1 MKKIG
6 LLFLC
11 LIINFV
17 SVSQDIYQPRN
28 LKQAVK
34 FLDKNFTQSLK
45 DTWIKTDDKSLDDM
59 FIYYSIQKSFEDY
72 IYNWL
77 INDKSTKL
85 KRYLNRKGVLYDY
98 KEVVISS
105 FKYYL
110 INGRFDE
117 DKVLLPYIEKSK
129 KLAYEDE
136 NRKTLD
142 TLSGVY
148 IPKDLDDCFKQL
160 GSILNEMT
168 INEIEGIDVDELAK
182 RFHFGLGRWMRNN
195 WQLWKGSRL
204 SYYFNNIGVYHPD
217 DMSGIILTSYQRYLK
232 GEDIKLEEQI
242 KHYQDYWIEMNKKE
256 EEDKKVEENRKNEE
270 FNKFNIGDTIDYR
283 YTFDFVSEEQEEKW
297 YKEECNAK
305 GVVLA
310 KNQTDRLIK
319 VKIIECCDRKGIIV
333 LDTKDMYKF
342 DKKLNTWVNK
352 KRVIKKAKKGKT
364 LWFEFQMWEPIGE
377 Y

>member
-1 MKKIG
+1 MKKIV
-6 LLFLC
+6 LLCLC

-17 SVSQDIYQPRN
+17 SISQDIYQPRN

-34 FLDKNFTQSLK
+34 FLDENSPQSLK
-45 DTWIKTDDKSLDDM
+45 DSVIKTDDDLIEEFFYLGSKEITKD
-59 FIYYSIQKSFEDY
+59 KHVFEWTAY
-72 IYNWL
+72 P
-77 INDKSTKL
+77 SKL
-85 KRYLNRKGVLYDY
+85 KMYLTKKGLKYFY
-98 KEVVISS
+98 KEVLLSS

-110 INGRFDE
+110 INGKLDE
-117 DKVLLPYIEKSK
+117 KKILLLYIEKSK
-129 KLAYEDE
+129 RYAYEDE
-136 NRKTLD
+136 NRKTID
-142 TLSGVY
+142 TLRGVY

-160 GSILNEMT
+160 GVILEEET
-168 INEIEGIDVDELAK
+168 INEIKRIDEEELGAN
-182 RFHFGLGRWMRNN
+182 FHFGLGRWMRNN

-217 DMSGIILTSYQRYLK
+217 DMSGIILTSYQRHLK

-256 EEDKKVEENRKNEE
+256 EEEKKVEEDRKNEE

-297 YKEECNAK
+297 YNEECNAK

-310 KNQTDRLIK
+310 KNQTDRFIK